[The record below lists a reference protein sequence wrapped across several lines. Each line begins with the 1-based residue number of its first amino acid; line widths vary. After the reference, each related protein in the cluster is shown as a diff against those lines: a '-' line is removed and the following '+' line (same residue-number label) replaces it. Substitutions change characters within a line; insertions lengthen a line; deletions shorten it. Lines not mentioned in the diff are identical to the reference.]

1 MFLAVLGALASACQ
15 PVPTSES
22 NPAVGEST
30 STDPGA
36 PGKKLDRI
44 VVSTVTG
51 AIAVYSATGEE
62 VSRVDPPEGHV
73 YRQPTWLDDATV
85 VFSDVSDVGDH
96 ALVAID
102 AEASGV
108 VWRAAM
114 ETAPFYFAPSPT
126 GSSYATTSLRN
137 DPRGAGL
144 LAELVDRSGEVIL
157 LSDESP
163 FYTSWSP
170 DGKELAIHIT
180 GQRLDLQRDSGT
192 ETILTDTGLFQTPV
206 WVEAGL
212 VTLRTVSGIQRLAV
226 WNDGS
231 FADLAEVEGPAG
243 FVASDD
249 LIAIQA
255 TERPDTGSIA
265 AGLPAQA
272 IPTIPGGKLIVM
284 DPVTGALES
293 VSSGLA
299 LVYQWDQQGESLL
312 YATLGEEPATLVWHV
327 WTDGQTV
334 DVGSF
339 TIQPQWFTT
348 LVPFFDQYA
357 QSVQF
362 WSPSGSHL
370 GYPAVVDS
378 APVVLIDSLEGAEPV
393 IIPDATWSAWA
404 PSR

>member
-1 MFLAVLGALASACQ
+1 MPRLLIFLAVLGVLVSACQ

-22 NPAVGEST
+22 T
-30 STDPGA
+30 STDPGV
-36 PGKKLDRI
+36 PQNDLDRI

-51 AIAVYSATGEE
+51 AIAVYSATGKEIL
-62 VSRVDPPEGHV
+62 RNDPQEGHL

-85 VFSDVSDVGDH
+85 VFSDISDVGEH

-102 AEASGV
+102 AGGSGV
-108 VWRAAM
+108 VWRAEM
-114 ETAPFYFAPSPT
+114 ETAPFYFAPAPSN
-126 GSSYATTSLRN
+126 SFYATTSLRN
-137 DPRGAGL
+137 DPRGDGL
-144 LAELVDRSGEVIL
+144 LAELVNHSGEVTL

-170 DGKELAIHIT
+170 DGESLAIHIA
-180 GQRLDLQRDSGT
+180 GQRLDLRGDSGT
-192 ETILTDTGLFQTPV
+192 ATVLTETGLFQAPA

-212 VTLRTVSGIQRLAV
+212 VTLRTVSGVQRLV
-226 WNDGS
+226 LWDDGS
-231 FADLAEVEGPAG
+231 FTDLAEVEGPAG
-243 FVASDD
+243 FVASNS

-265 AGLPAQA
+265 AGLRAQA
-272 IPTIPGGKLIVM
+272 IPAIPGGNLVVM
-284 DPVTGALES
+284 DLATGALES

-299 LVYQWDQQGESLL
+299 LLYQWDQQGESLL
-312 YATLGEEPATLVWHV
+312 YATLGDDPATLEWHV
-327 WTDGQTV
+327 WTDGQAV
-334 DVGSF
+334 DFGSF

-362 WSPSGSHL
+362 WSSSGLHL

-378 APVVLIDSLEGAEPV
+378 APVVVIDSLEGEEPV

-404 PSR
+404 PSG